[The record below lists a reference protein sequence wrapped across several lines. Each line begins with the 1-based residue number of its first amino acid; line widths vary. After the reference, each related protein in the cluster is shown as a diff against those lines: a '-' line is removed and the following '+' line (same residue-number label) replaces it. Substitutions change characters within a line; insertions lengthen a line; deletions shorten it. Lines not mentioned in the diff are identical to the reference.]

1 MKTFLIILTTFTLT
15 PNCFGQTSRLLTS
28 VDSTKIERLIEVKV
42 QKLRQ
47 LLSENE
53 LTKEELLIEFQID
66 TFKIEEKKRQ
76 KLDINYSTNRM
87 IIVLLD
93 ANKEYDKLLNKYYI
107 QLINS
112 LNETD
117 REVLKKSQRNWIE
130 FRESEKELNSV
141 LMNDYFSGGGTIQ
154 RVIAASKVLDITKDR
169 VIELYRYLSRKSQ

>member
-1 MKTFLIILTTFTLT
+1 MKTLLIILTTLTLT
-15 PNCFGQTSRLLTS
+15 PNCFGQTSRPLTS
-28 VDSTKIERLIEVKV
+28 VDSTKIERQIEVKV

>member
-1 MKTFLIILTTFTLT
+1 
-15 PNCFGQTSRLLTS
+15 
-28 VDSTKIERLIEVKV
+28 VDSTEIERQIEVKV

-76 KLDINYSTNRM
+76 KLYINYSTNRM

-130 FRESEKELNSV
+130 FRKSEKELNSV

-154 RVIAASKVLDITKDR
+154 RVIATSKVLDITKDR